1 MAFDPQTPQGVVAT
15 LSDLDYGIAGSERL
29 AYTTAFLNATASGN
43 TQLVAASAGRR
54 IRVIWIVVT
63 NKDASVVAF
72 KLQSATTDITSTHD
86 LAADGGGY
94 AMNAHPAFY
103 CQTAVGEAL
112 NANLGGVSSVGVDIG
127 YVLV

>member
-1 MAFDPQTPQGVVAT
+1 MAFDPQTPQGVVAV

-29 AYTTAFLNATASGN
+29 AYLTAFLNATASGN
-43 TQLVAASAGRR
+43 TQLVAASTGRR
-54 IRVIWIVVT
+54 IRVIGVVVT
-63 NKDASVVAF
+63 NKDSSVVAF
-72 KLQSATTDITSTHD
+72 KFQSATTDITSTHD

-94 AMNAHPAFY
+94 AAIFSQGFY

-112 NANLGGVSSVGVDIG
+112 NANLGGVGSVGVDVT